1 MKPYV
6 YVFCLATILLVS
18 CSKEKR
24 KADLTGID
32 FNVEVGRFDKDF
44 WQIDTVNIA
53 QGVMILDSLYPE
65 MTDIY
70 LERVVMFGPKDSAQ
84 TQLTIGYF
92 LKDTTVA
99 KLYEAALLK
108 FDNVKDLEKDL
119 TMAFRRAHYFFP
131 SLPIPQ
137 LYMHLSGFNQSVI
150 VGEDFISLSADNY
163 MGSDFEL
170 YKEANIYEYQRV
182 NMHPGKMA
190 SDFMSAY
197 LLSEMPY
204 QPVTNNLLEE
214 MIYRGKMV
222 YALSVLFP
230 KEDEGVLMGYT
241 PQQMAWSKANERNM
255 WLTLSENRDLF
266 TTQFIQKGR
275 YLISTLNDVGTTV
288 L

>member
-99 KLYEAALLK
+99 KIYVAALFK
-108 FDNVKDLEKDL
+108 FDNVKDLETDL
-119 TMAFRRAHYFFP
+119 TMAVRRAHYFFP
-131 SLPIPQ
+131 SSP
-137 LYMHLSGFNQSVI
+137 
-150 VGEDFISLSADNY
+150 
-163 MGSDFEL
+163 
-170 YKEANIYEYQRV
+170 
-182 NMHPGKMA
+182 
-190 SDFMSAY
+190 
-197 LLSEMPY
+197 
-204 QPVTNNLLEE
+204 
-214 MIYRGKMV
+214 
-222 YALSVLFP
+222 
-230 KEDEGVLMGYT
+230 
-241 PQQMAWSKANERNM
+241 
-255 WLTLSENRDLF
+255 
-266 TTQFIQKGR
+266 
-275 YLISTLNDVGTTV
+275 
-288 L
+288 